1 MSKRAHRQHRT
12 RRRTPVGA
20 PPGTLVSDP
29 HAAPPTLYAMSFG
42 GRDGMHEGRLASV
55 ADIRP
60 LRAEWAVTWINVEGV
75 GDARVVAELGEL
87 FGLHALALEDVINV
101 HQRAKVDEYEQHLF
115 LVARMPRAG
124 PPLDTEQLSI
134 FFGTGF
140 VITFQEGLP
149 GDCLEPVRDR
159 LRSNRGRLRQL
170 GADYLAYSL
179 LDALVDSYFPI
190 LEARGETLEELEAE
204 ILHAP
209 QKRSIA
215 ALHELKREFLTL
227 RRAVWPLR
235 DLLASLSRD
244 PAPVVAEAT
253 RVYLRDC
260 HDHTIRIVELLE
272 TYREVAS
279 DLVDLYLSSVS
290 QRLNEIMKI
299 MTMIAT
305 VFMPLTFVAGIYGMN
320 FDPDRSPW
328 NMPELRWYWGYPFA
342 LSVMLLMAVVFV
354 VFFWRRG
361 WLQSGAAADRRH
373 SVRTEEQSR

>member
-1 MSKRAHRQHRT
+1 MAKRLHRRPRK

-29 HAAPPTLYAMSFG
+29 NAAPPALYAMSFG
-42 GRDGMHEGRLASV
+42 GRDGVHEARLASL
-55 ADIRP
+55 AEIRP
-60 LRAEWAVTWINVEGV
+60 LLDQWAVTWVNVEGV
-75 GDARVVAELGEL
+75 GDARIVAELGEL

-101 HQRAKVDEYEQHLF
+101 HQRAKVDEYERHLF
-115 LVARMPRAG
+115 LVARMPRSG
-124 PPLDTEQLSI
+124 RPLDTEQLSV

-140 VITFQEGLP
+140 VVTFQEGLP
-149 GDCLEPVRDR
+149 GDCLEPVRER
-159 LRSNRGRLRQL
+159 LRTNRGRVRQL
-170 GADYLAYSL
+170 GADYLVYSL

-190 LEARGETLEELEAE
+190 LEAHGEALEELEAE
-204 ILHAP
+204 ILDAP
-209 QKRSIA
+209 HKRSIA
-215 ALHELKREFLTL
+215 ALHELKRDFLTL

-244 PAPVVAEAT
+244 PAPVVAEET

-279 DLVDLYLSSVS
+279 DLVDLYLSTVS

-320 FDPDRSPW
+320 FDPDHSPW

-342 LSVMLLMAVVFV
+342 LTLMLGMAIGFV
-354 VFFWRRG
+354 ILFWRRG
-361 WLQSGAAADRRH
+361 WLQSAAAAGRRAA
-373 SVRTEEQSR
+373 VRTEENPR